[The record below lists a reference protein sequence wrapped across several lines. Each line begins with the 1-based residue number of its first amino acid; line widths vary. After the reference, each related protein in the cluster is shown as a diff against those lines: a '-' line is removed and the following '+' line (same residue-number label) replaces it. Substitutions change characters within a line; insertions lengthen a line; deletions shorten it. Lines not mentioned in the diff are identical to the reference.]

1 MESCDVHVFPKC
13 TTRTGNV
20 KQEPKEEQHEA
31 FEEKDAQDACAIT
44 KKILTKWK
52 YKKPQDQGG

>member
-1 MESCDVHVFPKC
+1 
-13 TTRTGNV
+13 V